1 MKHEQNIIDILA
13 LSLSYTMR
21 KDVRSK
27 GDSTNN
33 MMHYRFWGNN
43 NHHTNNVIF
52 SSFLKKEKRSQDNR
66 ETKTRGRSNLP
77 FKKTI

>member
-13 LSLSYTMR
+13 LALSYTMR
-21 KDVRSK
+21 KDVSFK

-43 NHHTNNVIF
+43 NHHTNNIIF
-52 SSFLKKEKRSQDNR
+52 SIL
-66 ETKTRGRSNLP
+66 
-77 FKKTI
+77 